1 VLTVPWWHSREWLAR
16 AFASDVVVVLLVT
29 IVQWL
34 PNCASAVGLV
44 APAISLLC
52 RDDEDEDSSL
62 LRTMLMRL
70 SRHFLLEGDI
80 WHLRCGPQLLL
91 RTISDLVVASRCLA
105 LVVSVRVPPFFFFL
119 LIFFKKIEEE
129 REEEEERVE
138 HTSGL
143 FGLLLGVPGKNL
155 GLVSMS

>member
-1 VLTVPWWHSREWLAR
+1 
-16 AFASDVVVVLLVT
+16 
-29 IVQWL
+29 
-34 PNCASAVGLV
+34 
-44 APAISLLC
+44 
-52 RDDEDEDSSL
+52 
-62 LRTMLMRL
+62 M
-70 SRHFLLEGDI
+70 
-80 WHLRCGPQLLL
+80 
-91 RTISDLVVASRCLA
+91 
-105 LVVSVRVPPFFFFL
+105 RVPPFFFFL